1 MAVTNNTMILRRELL
16 TRMIKFLREDKLEEN
31 IDRIPYEMRPRGG
44 EISRCCIYKDRVILK
59 YRAMGILGFGIDEEE
74 DELTS
79 LAEYTRMAF
88 AREKV
93 SDNPLSVMTEACS
106 ACIKVNY
113 VVTNMCRGCVARPCE
128 VNCNKDAINFI
139 HGQAHIDHDKCVNC
153 GLCLKNCPFHA
164 IVYIPVPCEESCPV
178 GAISKDE
185 SGKEHIDPSKCI
197 YCGRCISACPFGA
210 VVEKSHL
217 IEIFK
222 AFKSEKP
229 VVALV
234 APAVAGQFKTSLSN
248 IMGAVKKLGFD
259 DVIEV
264 AKGADVTTA
273 NEAAEFVEKIGKEGQ
288 SFMTTS
294 CCPSYFMLAGKHI
307 PEIVPFVSHTKS
319 PMYYTAEIARQQYPD
334 ATLVFVGP
342 CLAKRKE
349 SYHDPNVDLMLSFEE
364 LGTMFV
370 AMGVDVFKEAKGV
383 SLDTAID
390 PTSRGYAATE
400 GVMTAV
406 AKAVPGVKGSK
417 GIEIKP
423 IVING
428 IDKATIRDL
437 RSYTK
442 SCPGNMVEVMA
453 CEGGCVNGCNV
464 IANPKVAAR
473 QVKELGSTPLT
484 QE

>member
-16 TRMIKFLREDKLEEN
+16 TRMIKFLREDTLAEN
-31 IDRIPYEMRPRGG
+31 IDRIPYQMRPRGG
-44 EISRCCIYKDRVILK
+44 ELSRCCIYKDRAVLK
-59 YRAMGILGFGIDEEE
+59 YRAMGILGFGMEEEE
-74 DELTS
+74 DEMTT

-88 AREKV
+88 DRQEV
-93 SDNPLSVMTEACS
+93 SSHPLTVMSEACS
-106 ACIKVNY
+106 ACVKVNY

-128 VNCNKDAINFI
+128 VNCNKDAIHFVG
-139 HGQAHIDHDKCVNC
+139 GQAQIDSDKCVNC
-153 GLCLKNCPFHA
+153 SLCMKNCPFHA

-185 SGKEHIDPSKCI
+185 AGIEHIDPAKCI

-210 VVEKSHL
+210 VIEKSHL

-222 AFKSEKP
+222 AFRSEKP

-234 APAVAGQFKTSLSN
+234 APAVAGQFKTSLGN
-248 IMGAVKKLGFD
+248 IMSAVKKLGFD

-273 NEAAEFVEKIGKEGQ
+273 NEAAEFIEKMREGQ

-294 CCPSYFMLAGKHI
+294 CCPSYYMLAHKHI
-307 PEIVPFVSHTKS
+307 PEIVPFVSHTRS
-319 PMYYTAEIARQQYPD
+319 PMYYAAEIARRQYPD
-334 ATLVFVGP
+334 ATIVFVGP

-349 SYHDPNVDLMLSFEE
+349 AFNDPNVDLMLSFEE
-364 LGTMFV
+364 LGTMLV
-370 AMGVDVFKEAKGV
+370 AMGVDAFTETPVE
-383 SLDTAID
+383 LDETIH

-406 AKAVPGVKGSK
+406 AKAIPADADV
-417 GIEIKP
+417 EIKP

-428 IDKATIRDL
+428 VDKASIREL
-437 RSYTK
+437 KGYTK
-442 SCPGNMVEVMA
+442 NCPGNMVEVMA

-464 IANPKVAAR
+464 IANPKIATR
-473 QVKELGSTPLT
+473 QVRELGK
-484 QE
+484 